1 MQLLEMETRGWWV
14 IEDDATNPSEIT
26 AVEMIALINQAV
38 QDMGQDLNIVK
49 PATISLTANVGALPS
64 DFIAPVRME
73 DADAQPI
80 TQIKD
85 INEKDSFSQCWY
97 ATDYDTFT
105 VYPTTEAETSVTL
118 YYQAKPAALSGATD
132 EPSDIPLH
140 LHHYIPEVYVKGMYA
155 LKRNNPDEYVYY
167 MRIWDDVKAQ
177 ARRFVFNKRE
187 ALADHS
193 IVDVYGGVNP

>member
-38 QDMGQDLNIVK
+38 QDIGQDLNIVK
-49 PATISLTANVGALPS
+49 SATITLTANVGAIPP
-64 DFIAPVRME
+64 DFIKPIRME
-73 DADAQPI
+73 DSGALPI
-80 TQIKD
+80 AQIKD
-85 INEKDSFSQCWY
+85 INEKDSYSQCWY

-105 VYPTTEAETSVTL
+105 VYPTTDTEATVTL

-140 LHHYIPEVYVKGMYA
+140 LHHYIPEVYIKGMYA
-155 LKRNNPDEYVYY
+155 LKRNYPDEYVYY

-177 ARRFVFNKRE
+177 ARRFTNNKRE